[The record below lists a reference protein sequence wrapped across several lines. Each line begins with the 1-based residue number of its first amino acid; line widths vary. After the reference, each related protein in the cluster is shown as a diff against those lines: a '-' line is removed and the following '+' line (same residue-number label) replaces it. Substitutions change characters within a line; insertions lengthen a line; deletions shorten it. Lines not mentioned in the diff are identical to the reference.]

1 MMWTTHGIG
10 DKMSKLRL
18 NSSNS
23 IKTYDI
29 LHTTLLTLLWI
40 QLKNIPYFWIVFANM
55 TQCDPKTSISKACY
69 SYLHLRTYIHIYLWP
84 TSLIWNNK
92 KLNALNT
99 SIRPFSHPSI
109 IDQNFFQSLPKLSL
123 KIHFRTQISL
133 SVRPSVCHQWNKISY
148 ADTYMPI

>member
-1 MMWTTHGIG
+1 MMWTTHGVG

-18 NSSNS
+18 
-23 IKTYDI
+23 
-29 LHTTLLTLLWI
+29 HTTRLTLLWI
-40 QLKNIPYFWIVFANM
+40 QLKNIPYFWIVFINM
-55 TQCDPKTSISKACY
+55 TQYDPKTSISKACY

-99 SIRPFSHPSI
+99 SIRPFSYPSI

-123 KIHFRTQISL
+123 KIHFRTHISL
-133 SVRPSVCHQWNKISY
+133 SVRPSVCHQWNKNLLCGHLHTHVVSTI
-148 ADTYMPI
+148 